1 MDIITGMRPGCEHQG
16 KPLPPMREKLHSPL
30 ELLLGCPVDS
40 RLGFEPES
48 VCITHC
54 PKIHAPTSNQGECS
68 MDEERIASPSRRY
81 VALDIHKHY
90 CVVAA
95 VDRDGKVVLQPVRVE
110 HQDLEG
116 WLKKDLRR
124 SDHVVIESTTN
135 AWHVYDL
142 LEPLAERVLVANPI
156 KVKQIAC
163 ARVKTDIRDTLILA
177 RLLAAN
183 LVPVVWV
190 PPLHVRQLRQLL
202 SQRRQLVE
210 THTQIVNRMH
220 SVAHRHHLIHPKGK
234 RFNEKNTSWQ
244 KDKILSQLEQF
255 QLGLEME
262 NREYIEKQINKIG
275 KEIAKMSHQK
285 PWAQSMTYVMQL
297 PGFGVITAMTVLAAI
312 GKIERFENPKN
323 LAGYS
328 GLTSGV
334 EQSGTKL
341 REKGITKE
349 GRKELRWAM
358 VEVAQRAVKSD
369 PHWQRR
375 FQELEH
381 RMHRNQAIVAIARQ
395 MLELVWY
402 VLTRRQPYRHF
413 SQERI
418 AYKYLTWGWQMDDEA
433 RDGLTR
439 QQFARYYLMRLGIGH
454 DLMRIA
460 LNPKYPRRLASEE
473 ELLALRPELQKI
485 E

>member
-1 MDIITGMRPGCEHQG
+1 MSADGNTRAGI
-16 KPLPPMREKLHSPL
+16 
-30 ELLLGCPVDS
+30 
-40 RLGFEPES
+40 
-48 VCITHC
+48 
-54 PKIHAPTSNQGECS
+54 
-68 MDEERIASPSRRY
+68 RY
-81 VALDIHKHY
+81 IALDIHKHY
-90 CVVAA
+90 CVVAG
-95 VDRDGKVVLQPVRVE
+95 VEREGRVVLQPVRVE
-110 HQDLEG
+110 HADLEG
-116 WLKKDLRR
+116 WLKKKLQT
-124 SDHVVIESTTN
+124 SDQIVIESTTN
-135 AWHVYDL
+135 AWHVHDL
-142 LEPLAERVLVANPI
+142 LEPLVEQVLVANPI

-220 SVAHRHHLIHPKGK
+220 SVAHRHHLSHPAGK
-234 RFNEKNTSWQ
+234 RFNEKNTGWQ
-244 KDKILSQLEQF
+244 KDKILSPVEQF

-262 NREYIEKQINKIG
+262 NRAYIEKQINRIG

-285 PWAQSMTYVMQL
+285 PWAGHMTYLIQL

-312 GKIERFENPKN
+312 GEIGRFETPKK
-323 LAGYS
+323 LGSYS
-328 GLTSGV
+328 GLTPGV
-334 EQSGTKL
+334 EQSGTKH
-341 REKGITKE
+341 RGKGITKE
-349 GRKELRWAM
+349 GRRELRWAM

-369 PHWQRR
+369 PLWKRR
-375 FQELEH
+375 FQELQH
-381 RMHRNQAIVAIARQ
+381 RMHRNQAIVAIAHRL
-395 MLELVWY
+395 LELVWY

-413 SQERI
+413 THERI
-418 AYKYLTWGWQMDDEA
+418 AYKYLTWGWQMDEEA

-454 DLMRIA
+454 DLTRVA
-460 LNPKYPRRLASEE
+460 LNPKYPRKLASEA
-473 ELLALRPELQKI
+473 ELMLLRPELQKI